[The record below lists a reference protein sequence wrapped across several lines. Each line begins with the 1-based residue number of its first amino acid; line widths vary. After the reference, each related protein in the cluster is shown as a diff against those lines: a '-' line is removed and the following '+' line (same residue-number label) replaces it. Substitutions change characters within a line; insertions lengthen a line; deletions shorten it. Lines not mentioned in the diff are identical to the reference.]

1 MANNKESQK
10 NTSMTISIVLF
21 FMILGIGSI
30 VSFIM
35 PLRPKVSEVEKRELT
50 AFPTF
55 TVSGFLNGHYMSG
68 VGLWYSDSF
77 PGREYMIAAD
87 DNIKKYYGLNDGPKV
102 IGTSYEA
109 DEIPDFE
116 DPYDVANNSS
126 PSEQDVNDTEDSSYI
141 EPNPDDLI
149 SSEDT
154 VVDEDYTQDED
165 YSDAEAPNSKAME
178 AEIKQYINRNLYV
191 KDGAAHSLYYFSN
204 KAATRYTGIIEKCAE
219 ELDGKANVYNILV
232 ANSSGVM
239 LPEDE
244 LAALGGSNQADAV
257 HYYYSLYNKAT
268 GIESVDILRQHNDE
282 YLYFRTDHHWTALGA
297 YYVYRNYCKAK
308 GWEPHELDYY
318 TKMTFSPFLGSYYS
332 TLKDPAMA
340 ANPDYVEAFIP
351 KGTNK
356 LTYYSKSGKE
366 TEYDVIHD
374 VTNWSEYTKYNCF
387 IGGDQPM
394 QKIENPVLWRKT
406 TSCLVIKESYG
417 NCFVPFLVDHYHTV
431 YVMDYRYCNED
442 VLDFVDKHGIDDVIV
457 INNISIIGSGGV
469 MSKLE
474 KMLN

>member
-1 MANNKESQK
+1 
-10 NTSMTISIVLF
+10 
-21 FMILGIGSI
+21 
-30 VSFIM
+30 
-35 PLRPKVSEVEKRELT
+35 
-50 AFPTF
+50 
-55 TVSGFLNGHYMSG
+55 
-68 VGLWYSDSF
+68 
-77 PGREYMIAAD
+77 
-87 DNIKKYYGLNDGPKV
+87 
-102 IGTSYEA
+102 
-109 DEIPDFE
+109 
-116 DPYDVANNSS
+116 
-126 PSEQDVNDTEDSSYI
+126 
-141 EPNPDDLI
+141 
-149 SSEDT
+149 
-154 VVDEDYTQDED
+154 
-165 YSDAEAPNSKAME
+165 
-178 AEIKQYINRNLYV
+178 
-191 KDGAAHSLYYFSN
+191 
-204 KAATRYTGIIEKCAE
+204 
-219 ELDGKANVYNILV
+219 
-232 ANSSGVM
+232 M

-356 LTYYSKSGKE
+356 LTYYSKGGKE

-406 TSCLVIKESYG
+406 SSCLVIKESYG